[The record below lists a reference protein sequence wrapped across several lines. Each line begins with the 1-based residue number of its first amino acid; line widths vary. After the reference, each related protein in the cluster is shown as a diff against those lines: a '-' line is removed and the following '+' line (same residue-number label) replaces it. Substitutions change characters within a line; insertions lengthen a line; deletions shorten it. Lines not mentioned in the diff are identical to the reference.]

1 MMSRRALISLLIVLT
16 PLVDLSIDLAAQ
28 LHQLAQ
34 LFGVLVDAV
43 PARVF
48 LNTDALKV
56 FNHAVL
62 ALTVFEGDD
71 MALGHWSIR
80 FDPKQQVDEFP
91 LVTLQAHITD
101 LSDQVALV
109 IEDLSADRLV
119 VVWAITWLELGSTAL
134 PTCTDFLSSAPW
146 LLARFEL
153 GFWRTAFAT
162 LSMTGC
168 VSYNVTGPLGAPLH
182 PAPISSPLA

>member
-1 MMSRRALISLLIVLT
+1 MLT
-16 PLVDLSIDLAAQ
+16 PFVDLSIDLAAQ

-48 LNTDALKV
+48 LNTDALEV

-62 ALTVFEGDD
+62 ALTIFEGDD
-71 MALGHWSIR
+71 MALGHR
-80 FDPKQQVDEFP
+80 PMCVDPEQQMNELP
-91 LVTLQAHITD
+91 LFTLQANITD
-101 LSDQVALV
+101 FSDQVALG

-119 VVWAITWLELGSTAL
+119 VVWTITRLELGSTAS

-146 LLARFEL
+146 LLTWLEL
-153 GFWRTAFAT
+153 GFRCTAFAT
-162 LSMTGC
+162 LK
-168 VSYNVTGPLGAPLH
+168 AP
-182 PAPISSPLA
+182 